1 MFWQLSLVEALEA
14 SPTRKAYR
22 VGSPSGVWVV
32 EWHADAS
39 CTLSYYPDAPPGAP
53 PEPMEH
59 WSFSTLERLIQE
71 TERIP
76 AAHVIHTDWYPDDG
90 DF

>member
-1 MFWQLSLVEALEA
+1 MFWQLSMAQALEV

-32 EWHADAS
+32 EQHADAS
-39 CTLSYYPDAPPGAP
+39 CTLSYHPDVPPGAP
-53 PEPMEH
+53 PEPVER
-59 WSFSTLERLIQE
+59 WSFSTLEHLIQE
-71 TERIP
+71 TEHIP